1 MTQIIQRKEDPSYKP
16 TKAEAFKKLEAQR
29 EKDNEH
35 VTGVF
40 RYIEHPGG
48 TLRFRFHKYEGDGF
62 PQYELRDGQVYKLP
76 RMVARHLN
84 KEVHYKRYAHL
95 DQNFDGRGPVQTAAD
110 GRSGSSNMYAVDKV
124 PRCEFKSLEFMDED
138 LELNPVRLTEVKK
151 A

>member
-1 MTQIIQRKEDPSYKP
+1 MTQLTQRKEEPGHKP
-16 TKAEAFKKLEAQR
+16 TKVEALKRLEAQR
-29 EKDNEH
+29 EKDNEQ

-62 PQYELRDGQVYKLP
+62 PQYELRDGQIYKIP

-84 KEVHYKRYAHL
+84 KEVHYKKYSHL
-95 DQNFDGRGPVQTAAD
+95 DQGFDSRGPVQTAAD
-110 GRSGSSNMYAVDKV
+110 GRAGSSSMVAVDKV

-138 LELNPVRLTEVKK
+138 LELNPVKLTEVRKG
-151 A
+151 